1 MLGSAS
7 PSRPPGALPRP
18 VRGRRAFVS
27 ASPVKDSP
35 VHKAHQGGEVGER
48 EAEDTPDASAIS
60 LAKGRLTPVS
70 PVPRSVQTEPRT
82 S

>member
-1 MLGSAS
+1 MLGSTPS
-7 PSRPPGALPRP
+7 SRPLGSLPGP
-18 VRGRRAFVS
+18 VRWGAFVL

-48 EAEDTPDASAIS
+48 EAEVTPDASAIS

-70 PVPRSVQTEPRT
+70 PVSRSVQTEPRT